1 MRDAAS
7 ARGFAVE
14 GFLVEE
20 MITDG
25 IEMILGFFRDAQLG
39 PAVLIGLGGIAA
51 ELVGDTAIRLLPIAR
66 GDAAAMLD
74 ELKSAPLLAG
84 YRGAP
89 PRDRAALIDA
99 ILAFARMA
107 ETLGDRL
114 AEAEVN
120 PLFVLAEGKGVR
132 AADGLVVLRD

>member
-1 MRDAAS
+1 
-7 ARGFAVE
+7 
-14 GFLVEE
+14 
-20 MITDG
+20 
-25 IEMILGFFRDAQLG
+25 
-39 PAVLIGLGGIAA
+39 
-51 ELVGDTAIRLLPIAR
+51 
-66 GDAAAMLD
+66 MLD

-120 PLFVLAEGKGVR
+120 PLFVLADGKGVR